1 MGTQGLKYIVGSF
14 VLRKEVGDED
24 DMSVS
29 DMDCSED
36 EANKP
41 AIEVNVKIPPS
52 MQPRQLKNSL
62 PRMAGPRRIS
72 PGRFGPA
79 NPPEPPINNNMSR

>member
-1 MGTQGLKYIVGSF
+1 MGTQGLKSIVGSF

-41 AIEVNVKIPPS
+41 AIEVFYDINFKFIFNVF
-52 MQPRQLKNSL
+52 R
-62 PRMAGPRRIS
+62 
-72 PGRFGPA
+72 
-79 NPPEPPINNNMSR
+79 